1 VRAAVPVS
9 AWAGILLRLETQVK
23 WFVRTPWI
31 GDTGLMDRLP
41 ERHAALDALR
51 GLTVFLMIPVNAG
64 MGFASIPAW
73 LKHAPAAGLQLAD
86 FIMPA
91 FLVALGISGSLS
103 LGKRVSRDGLL
114 RTSLH
119 ALYRYGLLFA
129 FGSIG
134 YFLVWKQGSWEV
146 LQMLGATG
154 ALAFP
159 FMFLRPLPRIVAAL
173 ALAATVELLRPA
185 YFATAYQAWHDS
197 GLGGPAGTFALASLP
212 VFASA
217 IGELMRGK
225 PFRIRVW
232 LSATTGSGLLLLG
245 LLASLLSLPDKH
257 LLTPGYLLLTSGSAF
272 LVLALLELPCQRF
285 GDLPLFGAIGRN
297 PLFGYMA
304 SGILILV
311 ARALVPADSN
321 AAVAW
326 AAVGAVWGIIII
338 ACIIMDRKGWWIKL

>member
-1 VRAAVPVS
+1 
-9 AWAGILLRLETQVK
+9 
-23 WFVRTPWI
+23 
-31 GDTGLMDRLP
+31 MDRLP

-103 LGKRVSRDGLL
+103 LGMRVSRDGLL

-159 FMFLRPLPRIVAAL
+159 FMFHP
-173 ALAATVELLRPA
+173 
-185 YFATAYQAWHDS
+185 
-197 GLGGPAGTFALASLP
+197 
-212 VFASA
+212 
-217 IGELMRGK
+217 
-225 PFRIRVW
+225 
-232 LSATTGSGLLLLG
+232 
-245 LLASLLSLPDKH
+245 
-257 LLTPGYLLLTSGSAF
+257 
-272 LVLALLELPCQRF
+272 
-285 GDLPLFGAIGRN
+285 
-297 PLFGYMA
+297 
-304 SGILILV
+304 
-311 ARALVPADSN
+311 
-321 AAVAW
+321 
-326 AAVGAVWGIIII
+326 
-338 ACIIMDRKGWWIKL
+338 